1 MSLTITA
8 TIVDPDGKP
17 RALLGAQVCLFGPA
31 GSPKLLASGQTDKLG
46 KLELATRLVV
56 GEYLPRLQ
64 LLLLR
69 GETWVEIRE
78 PAALYT
84 DTACDF
90 GTLEFSATQPVD
102 DGMAPRDGGDLE
114 GERAALIKDLETQ
127 FSATLADALAAR
139 TSELAAD
146 KAAALAAL
154 AQQLAADKAAALA
167 ATTSELIAARDA
179 ALAARTEEL
188 NADKALALAAQAEQ
202 HAEALAA
209 EAAKVSAL
217 LQQLAAGDDP
227 HESSIEDLAQTAAS
241 QLQRVRQTLQDGQSG
256 LRLGKVALQLKVM
269 AGRTGGSVALPQTR
283 QIEKVGA
290 GALGS
295 LDLAF
300 IPETAA
306 PAARP
311 QLTAP
316 RVLGYTEALARRKLA
331 ERRLGVELV
340 YRLVTSA
347 AEHGRVVLQ
356 RPEPAAPVAEGAVV
370 LIAIGRQAEH
380 DPRPS

>member
-1 MSLTITA
+1 MPLTITA
-8 TIVDPDGKP
+8 LIVDPDGKP
-17 RALLGAQVCLFGPA
+17 LAQHDAQLCIFTTAGLPKVIGAA
-31 GSPKLLASGQTDKLG
+31 RTDDSG
-46 KLELATRLVV
+46 KLTIMSKWLATAD
-56 GEYLPRLQ
+56 YQPRLQ
-64 LLLLR
+64 LMLMR
-69 GETWVEIRE
+69 GLAFAEASEN
-78 PAALYT
+78 PATFAEGS
-84 DTACDF
+84 CDF
-90 GTLEFSATQPVD
+90 GKVTFNPNLLLPLRLLDPDLLAARVSVLEAERDTLSEQHAQ
-102 DGMAPRDGGDLE
+102 
-114 GERAALIKDLETQ
+114 
-127 FSATLADALAAR
+127 ALAAR
-139 TSELAAD
+139 TAELNVQRQAEKDALTQQLTQQQSEVLAA
-146 KAAALAAL
+146 KNEALAAKDEQL
-154 AQQLAADKAAALA
+154 QALGQQLAA
-167 ATTSELIAARDA
+167 ATSD
-179 ALAARTEEL
+179 
-188 NADKALALAAQAEQ
+188 NAPETT
-202 HAEALAA
+202 
-209 EAAKVSAL
+209 
-217 LQQLAAGDDP
+217 
-227 HESSIEDLAQTAAS
+227 IEDLASSTAE

>member
-1 MSLTITA
+1 MPLTITA
-8 TIVDPDGKP
+8 LIVDPDGKP
-17 RALLGAQVCLFGPA
+17 LAQHDAQLCIFTTAGLPKVIGAA
-31 GSPKLLASGQTDKLG
+31 RTDDSG
-46 KLELATRLVV
+46 KLTIMSKWLATAD
-56 GEYLPRLQ
+56 YQPRLQ
-64 LLLLR
+64 LMLMR
-69 GETWVEIRE
+69 GLAFAEASEN
-78 PAALYT
+78 PATFAEGS
-84 DTACDF
+84 CDF
-90 GTLEFSATQPVD
+90 GKVTFNPNLLLPLRLLDPDLLAARVSVLEAERDTLSEQHAQ
-102 DGMAPRDGGDLE
+102 
-114 GERAALIKDLETQ
+114 
-127 FSATLADALAAR
+127 ALAAR
-139 TSELAAD
+139 TAELNVQRQAEKD
-146 KAAALAAL
+146 ALT
-154 AQQLAADKAAALA
+154 QQLTQQHAQ
-167 ATTSELIAARDA
+167 
-179 ALAARTEEL
+179 ALAARTAEL
-188 NADKALALAAQAEQ
+188 NVQRQAEKDALTQQLTQQQSEVLAAKN
-202 HAEALAA
+202 EALAA
-209 EAAKVSAL
+209 KDEQLQAL
-217 LQQLAAGDDP
+217 GQQLAAATSDNAP
-227 HESSIEDLAQTAAS
+227 ETTIEDLASSTAE

>member
-1 MSLTITA
+1 MPLTITA
-8 TIVDPDGKP
+8 LIVDPDGKP
-17 RALLGAQVCLFGPA
+17 LAQHDAQLCIFTTAGLPKVIGAA
-31 GSPKLLASGQTDKLG
+31 RTDDSG
-46 KLELATRLVV
+46 KLTIMSKWLATAD
-56 GEYLPRLQ
+56 YQPRLQ
-64 LLLLR
+64 LMLMR
-69 GETWVEIRE
+69 GLAFAEASEN
-78 PAALYT
+78 PATFAEGS
-84 DTACDF
+84 CDF
-90 GTLEFSATQPVD
+90 GKVTFNPNLLLPLRLLDPDVLAARVSVLEAERDTLSEQHAQ
-102 DGMAPRDGGDLE
+102 
-114 GERAALIKDLETQ
+114 
-127 FSATLADALAAR
+127 ALAAR
-139 TSELAAD
+139 TAELNVQRQAEKD
-146 KAAALAAL
+146 ALT
-154 AQQLAADKAAALA
+154 QQLTQQHAQ
-167 ATTSELIAARDA
+167 
-179 ALAARTEEL
+179 ALAARTAEL
-188 NADKALALAAQAEQ
+188 NVQRQAEKDALTQQLTQQQSEVLAAKN
-202 HAEALAA
+202 EALAA
-209 EAAKVSAL
+209 KDEQLQAL
-217 LQQLAAGDDP
+217 GQQLAAATSDNAP
-227 HESSIEDLAQTAAS
+227 ETTIEDLASSTAE

>member
-1 MSLTITA
+1 MPLTITA
-8 TIVDPDGKP
+8 LIVDPDGKP
-17 RALLGAQVCLFGPA
+17 LAQHDAQLCIFTTAGLPKVIGAA
-31 GSPKLLASGQTDKLG
+31 RTDDSG
-46 KLELATRLVV
+46 KLTIMSKWLATAD
-56 GEYLPRLQ
+56 YQPRLQ
-64 LLLLR
+64 LMLMR
-69 GETWVEIRE
+69 GLAFAEASEN
-78 PAALYT
+78 PATFAEGS
-84 DTACDF
+84 CDF
-90 GTLEFSATQPVD
+90 GKVTFNPNLLLPLRLLDPDLLAARVSVLEAERDTLSEQHAQ
-102 DGMAPRDGGDLE
+102 
-114 GERAALIKDLETQ
+114 
-127 FSATLADALAAR
+127 ALAAR
-139 TSELAAD
+139 TAELNVQRQAEKD
-146 KAAALAAL
+146 ALT
-154 AQQLAADKAAALA
+154 QQLTQQHAQ
-167 ATTSELIAARDA
+167 
-179 ALAARTEEL
+179 ALAARTAEL
-188 NADKALALAAQAEQ
+188 NVQRQAEKDALTQQLAQQQSEVLAAKN
-202 HAEALAA
+202 EALAA
-209 EAAKVSAL
+209 KDEQLQAL
-217 LQQLAAGDDP
+217 GQQLAAATSDNAP
-227 HESSIEDLAQTAAS
+227 ETTIEDLASSTAE